1 MINII
6 NNKRV
11 MTFLS
16 TITVI
21 LLLSTVVIS
30 NNFNFQIAAAQ
41 KASDAETFSAKGY
54 TGQTFVLPS
63 GMMPTPPATIS
74 QFNLLPPVGS
84 IIAGNWSFAVKDGK
98 LQNFNWKVEFMALN
112 GKVNGTSSIT
122 GVTNVTGAV
131 LPITTN
137 NSIQL
142 SKSNSTIFKANA
154 DINVNGKTAFRDVPI
169 VFSLLKGRLVNLSID
184 PAKTE
189 GLFSTPLFA
198 IVTSLAR

>member
-1 MINII
+1 MTSTII
-6 NNKRV
+6 V
-11 MTFLS
+11 ILILS
-16 TITVI
+16 TIAIT
-21 LLLSTVVIS
+21 
-30 NNFNFQIAAAQ
+30 NNLKDFQIAAAQ
-41 KASDAETFSAKGY
+41 KANGVETFSAKGY

-63 GMMPTPPATIS
+63 GMIQTPPATIS

-98 LQNFNWKVEFMALN
+98 LQDFNWKVEFMGLN

-122 GVTNVTGAV
+122 EVTNATGAV
-131 LPITTN
+131 SPITTN
-137 NSIQL
+137 NNIQL

-154 DINVNGKTAFRDVPI
+154 DININGKTAFKDVPI

-184 PAKTE
+184 PAKTY

-198 IVTSLAR
+198 IVTLLAR

>member
-198 IVTSLAR
+198 IVNSLAR